1 MQLSQGHQDYWR
13 RNLKITVILL
23 AIWFFVTF
31 VVGYYARDIS
41 DITVMGFPLP
51 FYMGAQGALIIYV
64 LIIYFYAKYMN
75 KLDNEYGVQEGED

>member
-13 RNLKITVILL
+13 RNLKVTVILL

-41 DITVMGFPLP
+41 DITVLGFPLP
-51 FYMGAQGALIIYV
+51 FYMGAQGSLIIYV

>member
-13 RNLKITVILL
+13 RNLKITVVLL

>member
-13 RNLKITVILL
+13 RNLKVTVILL

-41 DITVMGFPLP
+41 DITVLGFPLP
-51 FYMGAQGALIIYV
+51 FYMGAQGALVIYV
-64 LIIYFYAKYMN
+64 LIILFYAKYMN

>member
-1 MQLSQGHQDYWR
+1 MQLTQGHQDYWR
-13 RNLKITVILL
+13 RNLKITVVLL

-51 FYMGAQGALIIYV
+51 FYMGAQGALVIYV
-64 LIIYFYAKYMN
+64 LIILFYAKYMN
-75 KLDNEYGVQEGED
+75 GLDKEYGVHEGED